1 MSFLAECNTA
11 RLSFLAF
18 SGIWL
23 RAFTQESQISIDAR
37 VNIGDNLRREKNKG
51 EKMQEIETKQGD
63 TIQIAEGA
71 FSDFTMVVAT
81 SKQVEFLK
89 LTAEDLRKLAEA
101 IESLRGK
108 K

>member
-1 MSFLAECNTA
+1 
-11 RLSFLAF
+11 
-18 SGIWL
+18 
-23 RAFTQESQISIDAR
+23 
-37 VNIGDNLRREKNKG
+37 
-51 EKMQEIETKQGD
+51 MQEIETKQGD

-81 SKQVEFLK
+81 SNQVEFLK